1 MIDKLSYDQLAEIV
15 NSFREQIEI
24 ILKLMKGRSVPQLE
38 EFIDSVEQYCKFLE
52 NTMELNKDADEAL
65 SGLVS

>member
-15 NSFREQIEI
+15 KSFREQKDI

-38 EFIDSVEQYCKFLE
+38 DFIDSLESYCKFLE

-65 SGLVS
+65 SGLVN

>member
-15 NSFREQIEI
+15 NSFREQKEI